1 MFQLMEC
8 GPTGVM
14 EPVPSHAAAGPIQE
28 REPALLLH
36 LSMVAFTAQVTTL
49 MPSPA
54 MNTRAQVSL
63 SIHDISVLSVVIT
76 LWHLSHCFTGYLLM
90 LHGMV

>member
-1 MFQLMEC
+1 
-8 GPTGVM
+8 M

-36 LSMVAFTAQVTTL
+36 LSMVAFTAQETTL

-54 MNTRAQVSL
+54 MNTCAQVSL
-63 SIHDISVLSVVIT
+63 GVPTLFYMPIKLS
-76 LWHLSHCFTGYLLM
+76 LLLSDMFNIFLQYIQFMASGAAGKLEAA
-90 LHGMV
+90 V